1 MSFGEKVFSELT
13 IFLFKTSRR
22 TPGNS
27 CIRLPGG
34 KHEKVKH
41 Y

>member
-22 TPGNS
+22 PPGNF

-34 KHEKVKH
+34 INEASMPN
-41 Y
+41 